1 MCSTLLSSSLEPH
14 SIDWPPLVTT
24 LVIAATAN
32 VAVGWSWGYRS
43 AGAYAAFWALAGLT
57 VLAAR
62 NVALRVYRPP
72 GRLEL
77 AISLSMI
84 AFAIVV
90 SVGLLLGF
98 SGWLSLASYLIL
110 TSALWAA
117 SLFLPASPWRPGADS
132 ADSTHGAP
140 RVRPWIVGGVGG
152 VIVLI
157 AAFGIAHLSMT
168 LYDAL
173 SYHLLF
179 PARWLQERTLS
190 IVPTPFSDEAQ
201 AYAPANGEL
210 FFLWLMLPFH
220 GDLLARIG
228 QLPFFLLSLVTLYAL
243 ARRLGAQPQHAV
255 YPAAFFALSRPV
267 VEQAIG
273 ANVDLVCATM
283 FLTSLYAGL
292 LAVERNRRA
301 DWALWG
307 VGVGLFCGSKY
318 VALIYLPVLL
328 ASGLV
333 GLVGRG
339 APAQPSRLWA
349 LPGLLA
355 FGLPW
360 YARNWMAAGSPIYPA
375 SLKIAGVSLAR
386 GAFDRT
392 AMLNT
397 VFHTTDV
404 RLIPVMAAHAFGP
417 TLLPVWI
424 PAAAIGGWA
433 LARRGWW
440 PHAFM
445 FAAPYAMAALYW
457 FSLPV
462 NVDTRFLLPA
472 VAPALL
478 PFAFV
483 FRSGR
488 AWNATVHMLYAAAM
502 AWMVAGRQSEIAA
515 TTPWFMQGWTSLSG
529 LVTPEF
535 LLWYGILALLLTA
548 LSAAWS
554 LAGPAR
560 ARWATPLAV
569 ALLVTATTV
578 LAIGGEHWCVPS
590 RCEYVDATSPHIPLD
605 LVYGWRWVGA
615 HVQRATVA
623 YTGIN
628 LPYPLTGEQL
638 TNHVVY
644 VNIDGRPDWRF
655 HDYDRALRAGSF
667 RPSPPLLATSSGELL
682 PAAQAPQG
690 PQGGGHRS
698 QASRPRYERM
708 EGIRDAWID
717 NLKTLHVS
725 YLFVS
730 ALSAYEIDNVWH
742 DEQGFP
748 IESTWAAADPRAFH
762 LAFENR
768 LVRVFA
774 IDATGSAQ

>member
-1 MCSTLLSSSLEPH
+1 MA
-14 SIDWPPLVTT
+14 V
-24 LVIAATAN
+24 AATGN
-32 VAVGWSWGYRS
+32 VAVGWSWGYRT
-43 AGAYAAFWALAGLT
+43 AGAYVAFWALSGLT
-57 VLAAR
+57 ILAAR
-62 NVALRVYRPP
+62 NVALRVYQPP
-72 GRLEL
+72 SRLEL
-77 AISLSMI
+77 AISLSI
-84 AFAIVV
+84 VAFAIVV

-98 SGWLSLASYLIL
+98 SGRLSLASYLIL
-110 TSALWAA
+110 TSAVWAA
-117 SLFLPASPWRPGADS
+117 SLFLPGWRWRRTADFV
-132 ADSTHGAP
+132 DSSERAP
-140 RVRPWIVGGVGG
+140 RVRPWIIGIVGGM
-152 VIVLI
+152 IVLI

-255 YPAAFFALSRPV
+255 YPPAFFALSRPV

-292 LAVERNRRA
+292 LAVERKRRA

-307 VGVGLFCGSKY
+307 VSVGLFCGSKY
-318 VALIYLPVLL
+318 VALVYLPVLL
-328 ASGLV
+328 ALGLV
-333 GLVGRG
+333 WRPQS
-339 APAQPSRLWA
+339 ARLWA

-360 YARNWMAAGSPIYPA
+360 YARNWMVAGSPIYPA
-375 SLKIAGVSLAR
+375 SLRIAGVSLAR
-386 GAFDRT
+386 GAFDRA

-397 VFHTTDV
+397 VFHTTDL
-404 RLIPVMAAHAFGP
+404 RLVPVMAAHAFGP

-424 PAAAIGGWA
+424 PVAAIGGWA
-433 LARRGWW
+433 LVRRGWW

-445 FAAPYAMAALYW
+445 FAAPYAMAALFW

-472 VAPALL
+472 LAPALL

-483 FRSGR
+483 FRSNR
-488 AWNATVHMLYAAAM
+488 AWNASVHVLYAAAM
-502 AWMVAGRQSEIAA
+502 AWMVVGRQSEIAA
-515 TTPWFMQGWTSLSG
+515 ATPWFMQGWASLSG

-535 LLWYGILALLLTA
+535 LLWYVILALLLAA
-548 LSAAWS
+548 LSAAWP
-554 LAGPAR
+554 LVGPAG
-560 ARWATPLAV
+560 ARWATPLAA

-590 RCEYVDATSPHIPLD
+590 RCEYVDTTSPHIPLD

-628 LPYPLTGEQL
+628 LPYPLTGDQL

-655 HDYDRALRAGSF
+655 HDYDRAFRAGSF
-667 RPSPPLLATSSGELL
+667 RPSPPLLATASGELL
-682 PAAQAPQG
+682 PAGQDPQRPQG
-690 PQGGGHRS
+690 PQGGSRRS

-717 NLKTLHVS
+717 NLKTLHVG

-742 DEQGFP
+742 DDQGFP

-774 IDATGSAQ
+774 IDAAGSAQ